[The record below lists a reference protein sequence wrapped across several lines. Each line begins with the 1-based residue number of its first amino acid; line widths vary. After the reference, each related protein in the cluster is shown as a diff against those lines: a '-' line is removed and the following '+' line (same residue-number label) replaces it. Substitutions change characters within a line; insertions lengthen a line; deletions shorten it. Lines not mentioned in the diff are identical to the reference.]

1 MQLHV
6 KKKLSIASSQPTG
19 PEIIERRRLTLTH
32 FQLQKTPGLLQI
44 LKKKKKKRDK
54 DLTHLQ
60 IHTMPGD
67 RHLWGTTEKCCAK
80 MVYLYYLVT

>member
-44 LKKKKKKRDK
+44 LKKKKKKETK
-54 DLTHLQ
+54 T
-60 IHTMPGD
+60 
-67 RHLWGTTEKCCAK
+67 
-80 MVYLYYLVT
+80 

>member
-6 KKKLSIASSQPTG
+6 KKKKKLSIASSQPTG

-44 LKKKKKKRDK
+44 LKKKKKKRQR
-54 DLTHLQ
+54 LNPSSNSYHARRLPF
-60 IHTMPGD
+60 M
-67 RHLWGTTEKCCAK
+67 RNN
-80 MVYLYYLVT
+80 

>member
-32 FQLQKTPGLLQI
+32 FQLQKTPGLLQMI
-44 LKKKKKKRDK
+44 EKKKKKKKPRDK

-67 RHLWGTTEKCCAK
+67 RHL
-80 MVYLYYLVT
+80 